1 MKKASIVMYVIGT
14 VVAIVNLAF
23 FGLLLM
29 VPGFKEAQPD
39 AFNELVRQLV
49 EAGIT
54 EEQIK
59 LVLDNIVMIGY
70 IGLGVTGFFMILAII
85 SIITLA
91 RDARAVVLHVLMII
105 GGLVTSLWYVLGG
118 IFGAIASGRRY

>member
-1 MKKASIVMYVIGT
+1 MYVIGT
-14 VVAIVNLAF
+14 IVAIVNLAF

-70 IGLGVTGFFMILAII
+70 IGLGVTGFFMILAIV

>member
-70 IGLGVTGFFMILAII
+70 IGLGVTGFFMILSIV

>member
-39 AFNELVRQLV
+39 AFNELVKQLL

-70 IGLGVTGFFMILAII
+70 IGLGVTGLFMILSIV

-91 RDARAVVLHVLMII
+91 KDARAIVLHILMII